1 MKTFKKIVLLLVL
14 MLSIITATAFTVC
27 AEEAVEDGEAVTET
41 APPSDVETEAED
53 SETVFTR
60 VYEFCMEN
68 IERILGI
75 LSLGTGGVLFVFLR
89 KYGKTLIS
97 GIFKMLSGQT
107 SATDAAKNAEIATA
121 AMVEKQDRI
130 EERLS
135 ETEAASKERDKI
147 MKALLYEVMTFV
159 QMQHTLTLNN
169 ASIPQA
175 IKNYTTSL
183 CSNCLAAIENEE
195 ELKKAYEEMRSILGI
210 EKKEGAKDEKEND

>member
-27 AEEAVEDGEAVTET
+27 AEEAVAEGETVTET

-53 SETVFTR
+53 AETVFTR

-68 IERILGI
+68 IERILGV

-130 EERLS
+130 EERLT

-183 CSNCLAAIENEE
+183 CSNCLSAIENEE

-210 EKKEGAKDEKEND
+210 EKKEGAKDEKESA

>member
-1 MKTFKKIVLLLVL
+1 MGNFKKIVLLLMMV
-14 MLSIITATAFTVC
+14 LSIVTAMAFTVC
-27 AEEAVEDGEAVTET
+27 AEEAVADGEAVTET
-41 APPSDVETEAED
+41 APPSDVEAEAEEA
-53 SETVFTR
+53 ETVFSR
-60 VYEFCMEN
+60 IYEFCMEN
-68 IERILGI
+68 IEKILGA
-75 LSLGTGGVLFVFLR
+75 LSLGTGGVLLVVLR

-121 AMVEKQDRI
+121 AMAEKQDRI
-130 EERLS
+130 EARLS

-147 MKALLYEVMTFV
+147 VKALLYEVMTFI

-183 CSNCLAAIENEE
+183 CSNCLSAIENEE
-195 ELKKAYEEMRSILGI
+195 ELKKAYEEMRGILGI
-210 EKKEGAKDEKEND
+210 EKKEGAKDEKESA

>member
-1 MKTFKKIVLLLVL
+1 
-14 MLSIITATAFTVC
+14 
-27 AEEAVEDGEAVTET
+27 
-41 APPSDVETEAED
+41 
-53 SETVFTR
+53 
-60 VYEFCMEN
+60 
-68 IERILGI
+68 
-75 LSLGTGGVLFVFLR
+75 
-89 KYGKTLIS
+89 
-97 GIFKMLSGQT
+97 MLSGQT

-130 EERLS
+130 EERLT

-147 MKALLYEVMTFV
+147 AKALLYEVMTFI

-183 CSNCLAAIENEE
+183 CSNCLSAIENEE

-210 EKKEGAKDEKEND
+210 EKKEGMMNEKENA

>member
-27 AEEAVEDGEAVTET
+27 AEEAVEDGEAVTEA
-41 APPSDVETEAED
+41 APPSDVETEEED
-53 SETVFTR
+53 AETVFTR

-68 IERILGI
+68 IERILGV
-75 LSLGTGGVLFVFLR
+75 LSVGTGGVLFVFLR

-107 SATDAAKNAEIATA
+107 SATDAAKNAEIATS

-130 EERLS
+130 EERLT

-147 MKALLYEVMTFV
+147 VKALLYEVMTFI

-183 CSNCLAAIENEE
+183 CSNCLSAIENEE

-210 EKKEGAKDEKEND
+210 EKKEGAKDEKENA